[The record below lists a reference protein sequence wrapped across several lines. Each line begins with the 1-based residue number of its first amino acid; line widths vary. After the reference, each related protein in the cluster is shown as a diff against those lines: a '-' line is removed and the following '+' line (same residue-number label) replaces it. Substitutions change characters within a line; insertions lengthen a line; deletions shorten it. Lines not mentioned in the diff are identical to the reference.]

1 MALLFVAGT
10 EISMGDGSVKKIEDI
25 VIGDSVQTFSYS
37 ALTNAF
43 TTSSVEVTDIGV
55 GNHEKANIKVV
66 TLSDGKQYIT
76 HVNTMFY
83 TINKGDVLVSD
94 LVADDLLSDID
105 GTHIAVESITDIT
118 EADGLFENTFCG
130 LHTFEPRTENY
141 ISVQTIL
148 VSNE

>member
-10 EISMGDGSVKKIEDI
+10 EISMSDGSVKKIEDI
-25 VIGDSVQTFSYS
+25 VIGDSVKSFTYN
-37 ALTNAF
+37 ALSNAF
-43 TTSSVEVTDIGV
+43 ASSSIEVTDIGV

-66 TLSDGKQYIT
+66 SLSDGKEYIT
-76 HVNTMFY
+76 HVNNKFY

-94 LVADDLLSDID
+94 LEVDDLLSDID

-118 EADGLFENTFCG
+118 EANGLFENTFCG
-130 LHTFEPRTENY
+130 LHTFEPRTESY

-148 VSNE
+148 VSND